1 MVLLLE
7 GIAQPLG
14 NMQRLGPL
22 QRHMLEFCRKY
33 PGRHYISPDRDT
45 VRVARS
51 LQRRGLLHVT
61 DCDMATASG
70 QPVLMVSA
78 ANDEGSES

>member
-1 MVLLLE
+1 M
-7 GIAQPLG
+7 QP
-14 NMQRLGPL
+14 LGPL

-33 PGRHYISPDRDT
+33 PGRHTISPDRDT

-61 DCDMATASG
+61 DCGMATATG
-70 QPVLMVSA
+70 QTVLMVSA
-78 ANDEGSES
+78 LEG